1 MIEKNLSF
9 ELPLPWQEKTF
20 SISHIGY
27 VNFLVGPN
35 GSGKSKFGQR
45 LKDHL
50 GNARLLG
57 TDRLS
62 GMEQNNYLRDIFGD
76 NLSAGIAKSY
86 FDRFKHAGQQGSGID
101 TLILL
106 EERLDLR
113 IQVEATLSHLFNRKI
128 YLEWDSGNLLSR
140 AVLGDT
146 GASYRLD
153 RDECHGIK
161 ELLVL
166 LTHLYNNDYQ
176 YLIIDEPELNLHPQY
191 QAFFVQEVRRVAG
204 NPTIDPNKKVVFL
217 ITHSPFILDFRSI
230 EDIKSI
236 ISFSLNHSL
245 PKRMPDNDTPLDSD
259 LSKLIPRLNVHHK
272 QFFFSDNPVFVEGI
286 LDAQFVGTLQEAR
299 GVSVAGAGSCII
311 DAGGCEEVNQ
321 YLKLCQ
327 AFGKKAHFLYDLDS
341 LFSGNLRKCLKAD
354 GTLQSFLAAS
364 GVGNDFVKYCGELDS
379 RLTKI
384 IDKLLLH
391 PLEGEL
397 SRLYDFLSGLKP
409 NSNWDNKKL
418 SKARVAM
425 LTAISLYRD
434 EVVAILTESE
444 VEDIEG
450 RLRQITTALSQQNIH
465 LLAGG
470 TLERYL
476 PKYTGDPYE
485 LKDDLKRQA
494 VLDEMEEMSVG
505 TLATELENR
514 YGELFNAVCRL
525 PSKIQV
531 DADQVLREYLS
542 RYIHELQIAV
552 TNHLDWQIDQLQT
565 HLNRV
570 QYSASKVFSVQQLS
584 RGQAKEFNAVIEI
597 CEMLDQK
604 RGSVKVSHRTNA
616 GMGEFEIERPVG
628 EPTIFV
634 ELVGA

>member
-1 MIEKNLSF
+1 M
-9 ELPLPWQEKTF
+9 
-20 SISHIGY
+20 
-27 VNFLVGPN
+27 
-35 GSGKSKFGQR
+35 
-45 LKDHL
+45 
-50 GNARLLG
+50 
-57 TDRLS
+57 
-62 GMEQNNYLRDIFGD
+62 
-76 NLSAGIAKSY
+76 
-86 FDRFKHAGQQGSGID
+86 GID
-101 TLILL
+101 TIILL

-113 IQVEATLSHLFNRKI
+113 IQVEATLSHLFDRKI
-128 YLEWDSGNLLSR
+128 YLEWDSGNLLAR

-166 LTHLYNNDYQ
+166 LTHLYNNDYP

-191 QAFFVQEVRRVAG
+191 QAFFIQEVRRVAG
-204 NPTIDPNKKVVFL
+204 DPTVDPNKKVVFL

-230 EDIKSI
+230 EDVKSV

-245 PKRMPDNDTPLDSD
+245 PKQILDIDAVAAND

-341 LFSGNLRKCLKAD
+341 LFSGNLRKCLNAD
-354 GTLQSFLAAS
+354 GSLQNFLAAA
-364 GVGNDFVKYCGELDS
+364 GVGNDFAKYCGELD
-379 RLTKI
+379 RKLTTI
-384 IDKLLLH
+384 IDRLLLN
-391 PLEGEL
+391 PLQDEL
-397 SRLYDFLSGLKP
+397 SRLYEFLTALGPKA
-409 NSNWDNKKL
+409 NWDKQKL
-418 SKARVAM
+418 SKARVAV
-425 LTAISLYRD
+425 LTAISLYQD
-434 EVVAILTESE
+434 KVAAVLTKSD

-476 PKYTGDPYE
+476 PKYSGDRYE
-485 LKDDLKRQA
+485 LKDDLKKQA
-494 VLDEMEEMSVG
+494 VLDEMEEMSAG
-505 TLATELENR
+505 TSDTEFAKR
-514 YGELFNAVCRL
+514 YGELFNAICRL

-531 DADQVLREYLS
+531 DADRVLRDYLS

-552 TNHLDWQIDQLQT
+552 TNHLDWQLDQLQM
-565 HLNRV
+565 HLNSV
-570 QYSASKVFSVQQLS
+570 QSSASKVFSVQQLI
-584 RGQAKEFNAVIEI
+584 RGQDKQFSAVIEI
-597 CEMLDQK
+597 SEMLGQK
-604 RGSVKVSHRTNA
+604 QRSVKVSHQTNA
-616 GMGEFEIERPVG
+616 GMGEFEIEYQVG
-628 EPTIFV
+628 GPTV
-634 ELVGA
+634 CV